1 MVKKDFNSILVND
14 FFNEAGVGLG
24 RPIERVLA
32 SAVCRSLT
40 PFESKEGS

>member
-1 MVKKDFNSILVND
+1 MVKKDINSFLIND
-14 FFNEAGVGLG
+14 FFNAVGVGLG

-32 SAVCRSLT
+32 SAVCRLLT